1 MIDYVDIGLAA
12 VFIEGV
18 NILLAEKKTS
28 LYLTLAAILTIILFF
43 LV

>member
-1 MIDYVDIGLAA
+1 MIKYVDIGLAA
-12 VFIEGV
+12 VFIEAV

-28 LYLTLAAILTIILFF
+28 LYLTLFSILTIILFF